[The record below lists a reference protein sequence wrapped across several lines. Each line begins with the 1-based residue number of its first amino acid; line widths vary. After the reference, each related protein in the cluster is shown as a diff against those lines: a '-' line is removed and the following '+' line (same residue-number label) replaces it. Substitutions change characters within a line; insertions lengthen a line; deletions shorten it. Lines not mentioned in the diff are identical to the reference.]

1 MSCLG
6 EDAMRIKSLTV
17 FVAVLLVAAAVP
29 AASAATT
36 SDVTVEQ
43 DGATGDVLVAV
54 TDNGTAVENATVT
67 VDGDAG
73 YADERTYR
81 TDANGTV
88 SLAQPEDTQNVTVV
102 ATDGNRTAET
112 TVLIEGDEDL
122 SVDVTQASDG
132 SVTVG
137 VERNG
142 SAVPNATVEVSVAN
156 DSYAAVGNYTTDEN
170 GTVGLAAPDE
180 NVTATVTVAEGDDET
195 TRTVTL
201 VAPEADLGLDVEQ
214 RTGVEVSVERGDE
227 AVENATVNVTS
238 DGDYDGTGTYETD
251 ADGTVSLP
259 APTENVSVTVTATAD
274 GDTVSE
280 TVGLT
285 TEFVEAEENFGS
297 AVKRFVDAL
306 RAAGFDGPPGRII
319 SDFVTENNPGNA
331 DDAPGQSGD
340 APGQSGDAPGQ
351 AKQNADAD
359 DEAAQSED
367 GEQGPPE
374 HAKEKKNEKRAQK
387 DADDDSAE
395 TEEDDAEEAES
406 EDDSDD
412 ESGDDSDDD
421 ADSDDADESDDSDDD
436 GQGPPDHAKGNGNG
450 KN

>member
-1 MSCLG
+1 MSCIG
-6 EDAMRIKSLTV
+6 EDAMRTKSLTV
-17 FVAVLLVAAAVP
+17 FVAVLLVAAAAP

-36 SDVTVEQ
+36 LDVTVEQ

-81 TDANGTV
+81 TDADGTV

-122 SVDVTQASDG
+122 TVDVTQASDG

-142 SAVPNATVEVSVAN
+142 SAVPNATVEVDAAN
-156 DSYAAVGNYTTDEN
+156 GSYAAAGNYTTDEN
-170 GTVGLAAPDE
+170 GTVGLAAPAE

-195 TRTVTL
+195 TETATL
-201 VAPEADLGLDVEQ
+201 VAPDADLDLDVEQ
-214 RTGVEVSVERGDE
+214 TTGVDVSVERGGE

-238 DGDYDGTGTYETD
+238 DGDYSGAGTYETG

-259 APTENVSVTVTATAD
+259 APAENVSVTVTATAD

-285 TEFVEAEENFGS
+285 TEFVEEEKNFGS

-306 RAAGFDGPPGRII
+306 RAAGFNGPPGRII

-331 DDAPGQSGD
+331 DDAPGRSSD

-367 GEQGPPE
+367 GERGPPD
-374 HAKEKKNEKRAQK
+374 HAKGKSSEKRAQK
-387 DADDDSAE
+387 SADDSVE

-406 EDDSDD
+406 EDAADAEDEDDGDD
-412 ESGDDSDDD
+412 E
-421 ADSDDADESDDSDDD
+421 DD